1 MTSTLL
7 ILFFYGI
14 SLIYFGSQR
23 NAGFSSWHMFA
34 TIKMVHFNLKYKH
47 SVSNQDIPLN
57 HWDFIPHTHLTMS
70 ESEFSFFLKYL
81 KLVHQI
87 SASGEAIVYNGLLEY
102 KIEIKDSAILDH

>member
-1 MTSTLL
+1 
-7 ILFFYGI
+7 
-14 SLIYFGSQR
+14 
-23 NAGFSSWHMFA
+23 
-34 TIKMVHFNLKYKH
+34 MVHFNLKYKH

-102 KIEIKDSAILDH
+102 KIEIKDSAILDHWEPFSFTDFSLNVKSRTLQDTVLDLFAH